1 MIGATLLIQSIL
13 DCDCEDCEGS
23 HPFMIISMR
32 SGMGWLPTGRPWTS
46 CSTIAQPKKPITP
59 THTGRKRCQAP
70 NCRFV
75 VSTYTSTSR
84 SWQGRVAPPI
94 EKVPGTDLPICCE
107 HLYVDIEVLAG
118 KGRAPKIVKM
128 REFIGMV
135 GVERFGVK
143 VSELADVLGKS
154 RDGVELL
161 DATGRG
167 APGDGF
173 KFRRCCKTVGVRRQR
188 RALRA

>member
-1 MIGATLLIQSIL
+1 
-13 DCDCEDCEGS
+13 
-23 HPFMIISMR
+23 
-32 SGMGWLPTGRPWTS
+32 MGGYPRPYK
-46 CSTIAQPKKPITP
+46 AFP
-59 THTGRKRCQAP
+59 
-70 NCRFV
+70 
-75 VSTYTSTSR
+75 
-84 SWQGRVAPPI
+84 
-94 EKVPGTDLPICCE
+94 EKVPGTELPICCE
-107 HLYVDIEVLAG
+107 HLNVDIEVLAG

-128 REFIGMV
+128 REFIGME

-143 VSELADVLGKS
+143 VTELADVLGKS

>member
-1 MIGATLLIQSIL
+1 M
-13 DCDCEDCEGS
+13 
-23 HPFMIISMR
+23 
-32 SGMGWLPTGRPWTS
+32 
-46 CSTIAQPKKPITP
+46 
-59 THTGRKRCQAP
+59 
-70 NCRFV
+70 
-75 VSTYTSTSR
+75 
-84 SWQGRVAPPI
+84 
-94 EKVPGTDLPICCE
+94 PGTELPICCE

-143 VSELADVLGKS
+143 VTELADVLRKS
-154 RDGVELL
+154 RDGFELL

-173 KFRRCCKTVGVRRQR
+173 KFRRCCKTVGVRRQQ